1 MAYYVVTGRP
11 SPSEYA
17 PGFARYVDLVAGEDV
32 IFSLTGQIDRT
43 IPALRAVSE
52 EISLKKYAPGKWSLK
67 EVLGHMIDTERVF
80 AYRALRIARN
90 DKTLLSSFDQDAFVA
105 AAGFDSRPWTDLLG
119 EFELL
124 RRVNVLMFR
133 GFDKGVWE
141 YRGNVNGNEMSV
153 RAAAFVIAGH
163 ELAHRQII
171 REKYIG

>member
-1 MAYYVVTGRP
+1 MAYYVTGRP

-17 PGFARYVDLVAGEDV
+17 PHFARYVDLVAGADV
-32 IFSLTGQIDRT
+32 ILALSGQIDRT

-52 EISLKKYAPGKWSLK
+52 EISLKRYAPGKWSLK

-80 AYRALRIARN
+80 AYRALRIARS
-90 DKTLLSSFDQDAFVA
+90 DKTLLPSFDQDAFVA
-105 AAGFDSRPWTDLLG
+105 AANFDARPWTDLLT

-133 GFDKGVWE
+133 GLDKSAWE
-141 YRGNVNGNEMSV
+141 LSGNASGNELSV
-153 RAAAFVIAGH
+153 RAAAFIIAGH

-171 REKYIG
+171 RDKYVS

>member
-1 MAYYVVTGRP
+1 MAYYVTGRP

-17 PGFARYVDLVAGEDV
+17 PHFSRYVDLVAGDDV
-32 IFSLTGQIDRT
+32 ILALSGQIDRT

-52 EISLKKYAPGKWSLK
+52 EVSLKRYAPGKWSLK

-80 AYRALRIARN
+80 AYRALRIARS
-90 DKTLLSSFDQDAFVA
+90 DKTPLPSFDQDAFVA
-105 AAGFDSRPWTDLLG
+105 AAGFDKRPWTDLLT

-133 GFDKGVWE
+133 GLHKSAWE
-141 YRGNVNGNEMSV
+141 LRGNASGNELSV

-163 ELAHRQII
+163 ELAHRQVI
-171 REKYIG
+171 REKYVG